1 VVTPLAV
8 PRGPR
13 PWREAR
19 TRQDWLVLGAW
30 LQLGAVA
37 WFAALWLDV
46 LGAAVAGV
54 ALARRHRRGAVS
66 ARTALGALLTPA
78 AGTLLALGTV
88 GIAPG

>member
-1 VVTPLAV
+1 
-8 PRGPR
+8 
-13 PWREAR
+13 
-19 TRQDWLVLGAW
+19 
-30 LQLGAVA
+30 
-37 WFAALWLDV
+37 
-46 LGAAVAGV
+46 V